1 MADLVLQRKNFV
13 LTLLNKIQNFVWFC
27 ITMVIIVICMLI
39 KQTFTNLRHMI
50 TFVGMRFV

>member
-27 ITMVIIVICMLI
+27 ITTVIIVICMLI
-39 KQTFTNLRHMI
+39 KQTFTNLRHMA

>member
-27 ITMVIIVICMLI
+27 ITTVIIVICMLI